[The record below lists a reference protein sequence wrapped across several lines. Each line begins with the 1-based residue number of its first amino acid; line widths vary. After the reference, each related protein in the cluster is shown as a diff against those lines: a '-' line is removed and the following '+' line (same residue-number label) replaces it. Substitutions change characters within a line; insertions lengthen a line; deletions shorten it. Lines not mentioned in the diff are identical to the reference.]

1 MGIIWEGFLTS
12 SASLVVIGRFLF
24 LFLFLQ
30 CSSSLVVNK
39 NYSSS
44 VGPQN
49 CCLTKQQDLLFGSAF
64 WICKKNLRGHPRRPR
79 LSDFLRKKTSHGEAT
94 VEAVERQWIYLE
106 TRMFDHR
113 KDSKNMLKSS
123 NDSFLNS
130 TVTMKQVNVPHRDTS
145 VTISRFIHAKIESP
159 VYLLKLRN

>member
-1 MGIIWEGFLTS
+1 MFVVIGRKQKLFLQCWPPELLLDQTAGS
-12 SASLVVIGRFLF
+12 ALRICFLDLQKKSQGSSTSASLVRF
-24 LFLFLQ
+24 
-30 CSSSLVVNK
+30 
-39 NYSSS
+39 
-44 VGPQN
+44 PE
-49 CCLTKQQDLLFGSAF
+49 
-64 WICKKNLRGHPRRPR
+64 
-79 LSDFLRKKTSHGEAT
+79 KKTSHGEAT